1 MLTINNW
8 PGLMTSI
15 NAAGYHVDQHDGVL
29 VGYRTSD
36 GATGADVDAAIMA
49 LIAAYP
55 VADAA
60 TYVCKQVDA
69 LATAKRNAV
78 IAGYSPGEMAS
89 WPIKRAEAMA
99 FQASGNAGDAP
110 NLGSEASARGVA
122 LSVLVGKVLADAAR
136 FAGVEAAIAG
146 ASGRHRDAVRALS
159 THDQVMGYDFTN
171 GWPL

>member
-8 PGLMTSI
+8 PGLMASI
-15 NAAGYHVDQHDGVL
+15 NAAGYHVNQHDGLL

-36 GATGADVDAAIMA
+36 GATGPDVSAAISS
-49 LIAAYP
+49 IVDAYP

-60 TYVCKQVDA
+60 AVVCRQVEA

-78 IAGYSPGEMAS
+78 VAVYSPGEMAS
-89 WPIKRAEAMA
+89 WPIKRAEALA
-99 FQASGNAGDAP
+99 YQASGNAGDAP

-122 LSVLVGKVLADAAR
+122 LAVLVGKVLADAAR
-136 FAGVEAAIAG
+136 FAGIEAAIAG
-146 ASGRHRDAVRALS
+146 TSGRHRDAIRALT
-159 THDQVMGYDFTN
+159 THEQIMAYDFAA